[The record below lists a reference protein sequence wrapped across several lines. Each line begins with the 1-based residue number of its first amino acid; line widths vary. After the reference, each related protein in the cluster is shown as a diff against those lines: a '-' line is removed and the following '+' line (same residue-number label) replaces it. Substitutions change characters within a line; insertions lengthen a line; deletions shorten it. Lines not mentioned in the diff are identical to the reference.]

1 MAGRA
6 AWAGQRAEAHDV
18 VAERSV
24 KRAIPWQDYRPP
36 DATVPR
42 RFGLLT
48 MLGALTL
55 FSLGFMLLE
64 AFQTPGWLILHISL
78 FLSAVSLAQMLFP
91 AAPRQASIRAGAI
104 YLPVALVVS
113 IPFSLLTERTAD
125 EPRYWT
131 VALAVMLISSFVG
144 AGLGYLVGTLMA
156 GLFLILQSISPGV
169 GRAEPHKPAR
179 AIEEIE
185 PT

>member
-1 MAGRA
+1 M
-6 AWAGQRAEAHDV
+6 
-18 VAERSV
+18 VAERTV
-24 KRAIPWQDYRPP
+24 KHAIPSQSYRPP

-55 FSLGFMLLE
+55 FSLAFMLLE
-64 AFQTPGWLILHISL
+64 AIQTPGWLILHISL
-78 FLSAVSLAQMLFP
+78 FLAAVSLAQMFFP

-104 YLPVALVVS
+104 YLTVAVVVS
-113 IPFSLLTERTAD
+113 MPYSLLTKRTVD

-131 VALAVMLISSFVG
+131 VALAVTLISAFVG

-156 GLFLILQSISPGV
+156 GLFLILQSISPGT
-169 GRAEPHKPAR
+169 GRMEPRKPAR
-179 AIEEIE
+179 AIEEMQPSTSDE
-185 PT
+185 